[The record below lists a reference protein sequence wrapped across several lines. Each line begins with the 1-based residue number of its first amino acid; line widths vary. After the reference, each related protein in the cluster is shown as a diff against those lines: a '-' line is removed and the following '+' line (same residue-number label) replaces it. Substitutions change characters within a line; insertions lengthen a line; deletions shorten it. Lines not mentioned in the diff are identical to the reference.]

1 MDIIFNQTFEEIIES
16 ANEIEQYQLYLN
28 DLSMKL
34 RVVTEL
40 IIFLLKLRFKLKDH
54 TYELI
59 RDILICP
66 ISDEENDFGWE
77 ELIYANTTYILKLIT
92 KKDAEGAQ
100 VNLQPLEDL
109 DKFKKHLTLLFDKV
123 SKDGLNDLNFSE
135 KDEKSQPIK
144 NKTNINKK

>member
-1 MDIIFNQTFEEIIES
+1 
-16 ANEIEQYQLYLN
+16 
-28 DLSMKL
+28 MKL
-34 RVVTEL
+34 RVATEL
-40 IIFLLKLRFKLKDH
+40 IIFLLKMRFKLKEN

-77 ELIYANTTYILKLIT
+77 ELIYANITYILKMLT
-92 KKDAEGAQ
+92 KKDGEGAQ

-109 DKFKKHLTLLFDKV
+109 DKFKKHLTLLFDKI
-123 SKDGLNDLNFSE
+123 SKDGLNDLNFSDKIE
-135 KDEKSQPIK
+135 KNQSFK